1 MVADFMKVFEKDHY
15 NPKMLVA
22 ASGPDQGG
30 AFTTAVGVHNA
41 TGIMVPNGWFGSFD
55 NQESHQMVNEYIA
68 QYGGTVADVNADV
81 AEAYSVGQVMDQ
93 AVTATG
99 GIDNA
104 SIIRYLHS
112 GVTLQT
118 VQGAV
123 MFDALGENA
132 KAAGFMFQWNNGNF
146 VQALDTNGT
155 PSSQFIASKPAWA
168 TG

>member
-1 MVADFMKVFEKDHY
+1 MA
-15 NPKMLVA
+15 
-22 ASGPDQGG
+22 
-30 AFTTAVGVHNA
+30 
-41 TGIMVPNGWFGSFD
+41 
-55 NQESHQMVNEYIA
+55 
-68 QYGGTVADVNADV
+68 
-81 AEAYSVGQVMDQ
+81 Q

-104 SIIRYLHS
+104 KIISYLHS

-118 VQGAV
+118 VQGPV
-123 MFDALGENA
+123 MFDALGENS

-155 PSSQFIASKPAWA
+155 PTAQFIATKPAWA

>member
-1 MVADFMKVFEKDHY
+1 MA
-15 NPKMLVA
+15 
-22 ASGPDQGG
+22 
-30 AFTTAVGVHNA
+30 
-41 TGIMVPNGWFGSFD
+41 
-55 NQESHQMVNEYIA
+55 
-68 QYGGTVADVNADV
+68 
-81 AEAYSVGQVMDQ
+81 Q

-104 SIIRYLHS
+104 KIIRYLHS

-123 MFDALGENA
+123 MFDALGENG

-146 VQALDTNGT
+146 VQALDTNGAPT
-155 PSSQFIASKPAWA
+155 AQFIASKPAWA